1 MNSNKRCVV
10 LLGDSLTFG
19 YGVSKKDSFAYK
31 IGESLNNVTIL
42 NKGINGDTTSSMLSR
57 YFNDVIKNSPS
68 TIFIMGGTNDLLS
81 GRNVDYII
89 KNIELLIKEGLE
101 CKANIVVGIPPII
114 LRSMA
119 ENLFMESNYY
129 KNCEESLPILRNEL
143 INLNKKYPF
152 KYVDLYELTKNHI
165 NERIFLDGIHLN
177 ALGNDLIFKAIVDVL

>member
-1 MNSNKRCVV
+1 MKSNERCVV

-57 YFNDVIKNSPS
+57 YFNDVIKNNPS

-101 CKANIVVGIPPII
+101 YKANIVVGIPPII

-143 INLNKKYPF
+143 INLNEKYPF

-177 ALGNDLIFKAIVDVL
+177 ALGNDLIFKAIMDVI

>member
-114 LRSMA
+114 LRSIA

>member
-1 MNSNKRCVV
+1 MKSNERCVV

-57 YFNDVIKNSPS
+57 YFNDVIKNNPS

-101 CKANIVVGIPPII
+101 YKANIVVGIPPII

-129 KNCEESLPILRNEL
+129 KNCEENLPILRNEL

-177 ALGNDLIFKAIVDVL
+177 ALGNDLIFKAIMDVI